1 MSDNLRTL
9 GGGGGLRRFPFSSPS
24 SGLPETQKKAPAMH
38 LTQGRLLLVSGSLNV
53 FFRLRFLFPA
63 VGGLQPCL
71 RHKCHLVSSFH
82 WDLDL
87 DFSGLTLLRIFL
99 AIYLFIISTLNFLA
113 SYHGYYYCGVCQFI
127 GFGSFSA

>member
-1 MSDNLRTL
+1 
-9 GGGGGLRRFPFSSPS
+9 
-24 SGLPETQKKAPAMH
+24 MH

>member
-1 MSDNLRTL
+1 MGQILAVTCAV
-9 GGGGGLRRFPFSSPS
+9 FSPDEGSGNAPDPS
-24 SGLPETQKKAPAMH
+24 
-38 LTQGRLLLVSGSLNV
+38 
-53 FFRLRFLFPA
+53 FLFPA

-99 AIYLFIISTLNFLA
+99 AIYLFIISTLSFLA
-113 SYHGYYYCGVCQFI
+113 SYHGYYYCGVYQFI